1 VNQVSSSYLSRR
13 VLKLNVGYLL
23 DGNNQSSKDMTLDL
37 PRVQVADD
45 LNAEYIRGPLR
56 VSRTKEGLLVQG
68 QLEVGMEGQ
77 CYRCLVDVERPIV
90 VDVEELYARHGDL
103 SEDEAEFQVHEDGQ
117 LDLAPLLRAE
127 VLIQT
132 TRGLRCED
140 TDACTERMQ
149 DLEDNAGID
158 HLDPRMA
165 VLKELLD
172 SEDS

>member
-1 VNQVSSSYLSRR
+1 MNHSPSYLSSR

-23 DGNNQSSKDMTLDL
+23 DGGSQHSKDMDMDL
-37 PRVQVADD
+37 PRVRVADD
-45 LNAEYIRGPLR
+45 LNVEFVRGPLR

-68 QLEVGMEGQ
+68 DLQVGVAGD
-77 CYRCLVDVERPIV
+77 CYRCLIPVERAITV
-90 VDVEELYARHGDL
+90 HIEELYARHDGL
-103 SEDEAEFQVHEDGQ
+103 SEDEAEFKIHEDGQ

-132 TRGLRCED
+132 TRGVRCED
-140 TDACTERMQ
+140 EDACTERMRALEQ
-149 DLEDNAGID
+149 DAGID

-172 SEDS
+172 SDE

>member
-23 DGNNQSSKDMTLDL
+23 EGSIQSSKDMTLDL
-37 PRVQVADD
+37 PRVQISDD
-45 LNAEYIRGPLR
+45 LNAEYVRGPLR
-56 VSRTKEGLLVQG
+56 ASRTKEGILVQG
-68 QLEVGMEGQ
+68 TLEVGMQGE
-77 CYRCLVDVERPIV
+77 CYRCLADVERPITV
-90 VDVEELYARHGDL
+90 NVEELYARHGDM
-103 SEDEAEFQVHEDGQ
+103 SEDEAEFQIHEDGQ

-140 TDACTERMQ
+140 TDACTQRMQ

-172 SEDS
+172 TDD